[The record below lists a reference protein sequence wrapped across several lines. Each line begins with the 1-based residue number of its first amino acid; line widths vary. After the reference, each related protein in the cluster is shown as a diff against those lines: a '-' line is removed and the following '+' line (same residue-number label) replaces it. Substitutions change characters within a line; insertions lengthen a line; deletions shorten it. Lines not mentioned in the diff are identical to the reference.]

1 MVFVLRVDSV
11 AANFMETLIA
21 QHLVSAF
28 EMCHMHSGAVW
39 SFVQSTRLP
48 KIVLTFPLLPT
59 QHSLSSAHKHTPE
72 PGTVCNECTQWKTTT
87 STNSTNAPEEK
98 LKNICLPLFIRQT
111 RKMEQKLRKK
121 FRIG

>member
-1 MVFVLRVDSV
+1 MKSTDFLRHFLITFYIQLKMNLKFVAPMVFVLRVDSV

-72 PGTVCNECTQWKTTT
+72 PGTVCNECTQ
-87 STNSTNAPEEK
+87 
-98 LKNICLPLFIRQT
+98 
-111 RKMEQKLRKK
+111 
-121 FRIG
+121 